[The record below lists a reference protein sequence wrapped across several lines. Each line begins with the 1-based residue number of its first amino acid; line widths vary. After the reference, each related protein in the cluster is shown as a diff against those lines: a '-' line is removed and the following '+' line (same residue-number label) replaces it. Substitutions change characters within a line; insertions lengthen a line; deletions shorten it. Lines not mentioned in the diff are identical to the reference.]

1 MTLEDLIKKINES
14 AEELDFSSTRVYIEN
29 NIEMLKERKFLLN
42 SNAREILKF
51 VLERMESGYQPI
63 SRAELAAINTINM
76 YAETFNL
83 SGIKLTVKSNPQ
95 LFLRDDVTDYLNQNA
110 WVILEGL
117 KVIEKK

>member
-110 WVILEGL
+110 RVILEGL

>member
-29 NIEMLKERKFLLN
+29 NIERLKERKFLLN

-63 SRAELAAINTINM
+63 SRVELAAINTINM

-83 SGIKLTVKSNPQ
+83 SGIKLTVKNNPQ
-95 LFLRDDVTDYLNQNA
+95 LFLREDVTDYLNQNA
-110 WVILEGL
+110 RVILEGL